1 MLNNPKDEKEAL
13 LRLLRA
19 RGAEQSAALRIDPA
33 ANPNPNPNLYPNPN
47 PNLYPNPNRG
57 SGVVVHV
64 LKERRQRHAPVG
76 AP

>member
-33 ANPNPNPNLYPNPN
+33 ANPNPNPNPNPKPNPN
-47 PNLYPNPNRG
+47 PDEAAAPLR
-57 SGVVVHV
+57 VRAIRAH
-64 LKERRQRHAPVG
+64 HA
-76 AP
+76 

>member
-33 ANPNPNPNLYPNPN
+33 ANPNPNPQP
-47 PNLYPNPNRG
+47 
-57 SGVVVHV
+57 
-64 LKERRQRHAPVG
+64 
-76 AP
+76 

>member
-33 ANPNPNPNLYPNPN
+33 ANPNPNPNPSPNPN
-47 PNLYPNPNRG
+47 PNPNPSPNPNQAR
-57 SGVVVHV
+57 
-64 LKERRQRHAPVG
+64 
-76 AP
+76 